1 MLQRYRENPQYF
13 LSANWGNLSADQQQM
28 FSSPSHDF
36 CPSSYAPFQLACM
49 MNRLEILE
57 DRMRIE
63 GDDAFADEVCE
74 WFGDTLPREDVGV
87 EPSLRDK
94 IGENVAA
101 IFESYAELPPM
112 SEEDLTELENRLK
125 AAVQSLGNQGPKLR
139 KGESR
144 TLANVNNVA
153 KHFGLPFQCEKQN
166 KQYHLN
172 RTDSASEQE

>member
-1 MLQRYRENPQYF
+1 MLQRYRENPRYF

-36 CPSSYAPFQLACM
+36 CPSSYAPFQLARM

-63 GDDAFADEVCE
+63 GENAFSDEVCG
-74 WFGDTLPREDVGV
+74 WFDDTLPREDVSM

-94 IGENVAA
+94 VGEGIEAVYDS
-101 IFESYAELPPM
+101 FTELSPM
-112 SEEDLTELENRLK
+112 SEESLAELENKLK
-125 AAVQSLGNQGPKLR
+125 AAVQFLGDQGPKRR

-144 TLANVNNVA
+144 TLANVNHVA
-153 KHFGLPFQCEKQN
+153 KHFDLPFWCAKKN
-166 KQYHLN
+166 KQLS
-172 RTDSASEQE
+172 RMDAASGRE